1 MRLIFSM
8 IKNIIAVIA
17 VIAIVII
24 VYIALKYAPF
34 LKEQDWNP
42 VNHDNDQMNQVTQP
56 TNDAQHVYVS
66 GEKYS
71 LKEND
76 LIKNVPLS
84 QIKNVFKM
92 IDKQEFMSVSGMNR
106 MAYNDQYIIGQRGDE
121 FILYKFG
128 DESMRVYN
136 TEFEMQQDLN
146 ELGQN
151 LQLKP
156 ENAYQ

>member
-8 IKNIIAVIA
+8 IKNITA

-42 VNHDNDQMNQVTQP
+42 VNHDDEQTNQVTQP
-56 TNDAQHVYVS
+56 ANDAQHVYVS
-66 GEKYS
+66 GEKYA

-92 IDKQEFMSVSGMNR
+92 IDKQEFMAVSGMNR

>member
-8 IKNIIAVIA
+8 IKNIIA

-42 VNHDNDQMNQVTQP
+42 VNHDNDQMIQVTQP

-92 IDKQEFMSVSGMNR
+92 IDKQEFMAVSGMNR

>member
-8 IKNIIAVIA
+8 IKNIIA

-34 LKEQDWNP
+34 LKEQDWNL

-92 IDKQEFMSVSGMNR
+92 IDKQEFMAVSGMNR

>member
-8 IKNIIAVIA
+8 IKNIIA

-42 VNHDNDQMNQVTQP
+42 VNHDNDQMKQVTQP

-92 IDKQEFMSVSGMNR
+92 IDKQEFMAVSGMNR

>member
-1 MRLIFSM
+1 LIFSM
-8 IKNIIAVIA
+8 IKNIIA

-42 VNHDNDQMNQVTQP
+42 VNHDDEQTNQVTQP
-56 TNDAQHVYVS
+56 ANDAQHVYVS
-66 GEKYS
+66 GEKYA

-92 IDKQEFMSVSGMNR
+92 IDKQEFMAVSGMNR

>member
-8 IKNIIAVIA
+8 IKNIIA

-42 VNHDNDQMNQVTQP
+42 VNHDDDQTNQVTQP
-56 TNDAQHVYVS
+56 ANDAQHVYVS
-66 GEKYS
+66 GEKYA

-92 IDKQEFMSVSGMNR
+92 IDKQEFMAVSGMNR
-106 MAYNDQYIIGQRGDE
+106 MAYNDQYIIGQ
-121 FILYKFG
+121 
-128 DESMRVYN
+128 
-136 TEFEMQQDLN
+136 
-146 ELGQN
+146 
-151 LQLKP
+151 
-156 ENAYQ
+156 

>member
-1 MRLIFSM
+1 M
-8 IKNIIAVIA
+8 IKNIIA

-42 VNHDNDQMNQVTQP
+42 VNHDDEQTNQVTQP
-56 TNDAQHVYVS
+56 ANDAQHVYVS
-66 GEKYS
+66 GEKYA

-92 IDKQEFMSVSGMNR
+92 IDKQEFMAVSGMNR

>member
-8 IKNIIAVIA
+8 IKNIIA

-42 VNHDNDQMNQVTQP
+42 VNHDDEQTNQVTQP
-56 TNDAQHVYVS
+56 ANDAQHVYVS
-66 GEKYS
+66 GEKYA

-92 IDKQEFMSVSGMNR
+92 IDKQEFMAVSGMNR

-151 LQLKP
+151 LQPKP

>member
-8 IKNIIAVIA
+8 IKNIIA

-42 VNHDNDQMNQVTQP
+42 VNHDDDQTNQVTQP
-56 TNDAQHVYVS
+56 ANDAQHVYVS
-66 GEKYS
+66 GEKYA

-92 IDKQEFMSVSGMNR
+92 IDKQEFMAVSGMNR

>member
-8 IKNIIAVIA
+8 IKNIIA

-42 VNHDNDQMNQVTQP
+42 VNHDHDQMNQVTQP

-92 IDKQEFMSVSGMNR
+92 IDKLEFMAVSGMNR

>member
-8 IKNIIAVIA
+8 IKNIIA

-42 VNHDNDQMNQVTQP
+42 VNHDNDQTNQVTQP

-66 GEKYS
+66 GEKYL

-92 IDKQEFMSVSGMNR
+92 LDKQEFMAVSGMNR
-106 MAYNDQYIIGQRGDE
+106 MAYNDQYI
-121 FILYKFG
+121 
-128 DESMRVYN
+128 
-136 TEFEMQQDLN
+136 
-146 ELGQN
+146 
-151 LQLKP
+151 
-156 ENAYQ
+156 

>member
-1 MRLIFSM
+1 MIFSM
-8 IKNIIAVIA
+8 IKNIIA

-42 VNHDNDQMNQVTQP
+42 VNHDDEQTNQVTQP
-56 TNDAQHVYVS
+56 ANDAQHVYVS
-66 GEKYS
+66 GEKYA

-92 IDKQEFMSVSGMNR
+92 IDKQEFMAVSGMNR

>member
-8 IKNIIAVIA
+8 IKNIIA

-42 VNHDNDQMNQVTQP
+42 VNHDDEQTNQVTQP
-56 TNDAQHVYVS
+56 ANDAQHVYVS
-66 GEKYS
+66 GEKYA

-76 LIKNVPLS
+76 LIKSVPLS

-92 IDKQEFMSVSGMNR
+92 IDKQEFMAVSGMNR

>member
-1 MRLIFSM
+1 
-8 IKNIIAVIA
+8 
-17 VIAIVII
+17 
-24 VYIALKYAPF
+24 
-34 LKEQDWNP
+34 
-42 VNHDNDQMNQVTQP
+42 
-56 TNDAQHVYVS
+56 
-66 GEKYS
+66 
-71 LKEND
+71 
-76 LIKNVPLS
+76 
-84 QIKNVFKM
+84 
-92 IDKQEFMSVSGMNR
+92 EFMAVSGMNR

>member
-1 MRLIFSM
+1 
-8 IKNIIAVIA
+8 
-17 VIAIVII
+17 
-24 VYIALKYAPF
+24 
-34 LKEQDWNP
+34 
-42 VNHDNDQMNQVTQP
+42 
-56 TNDAQHVYVS
+56 
-66 GEKYS
+66 
-71 LKEND
+71 
-76 LIKNVPLS
+76 
-84 QIKNVFKM
+84 M
-92 IDKQEFMSVSGMNR
+92 IDKQEFMAVSGMNR

-121 FILYKFG
+121 FILG

>member
-8 IKNIIAVIA
+8 IKNIIA

-71 LKEND
+71 LKE
-76 LIKNVPLS
+76 
-84 QIKNVFKM
+84 
-92 IDKQEFMSVSGMNR
+92 MNR

>member
-8 IKNIIAVIA
+8 IKNIIA

-42 VNHDNDQMNQVTQP
+42 VNHDDEQTNQVTQP
-56 TNDAQHVYVS
+56 ANDAQHVYVS
-66 GEKYS
+66 GEKYA

-92 IDKQEFMSVSGMNR
+92 IDKQEFMAVSGMNR

>member
-1 MRLIFSM
+1 
-8 IKNIIAVIA
+8 
-17 VIAIVII
+17 
-24 VYIALKYAPF
+24 
-34 LKEQDWNP
+34 
-42 VNHDNDQMNQVTQP
+42 NHDNDQMNQVTKP

-92 IDKQEFMSVSGMNR
+92 IDKQEFMAVSGMNR

>member
-8 IKNIIAVIA
+8 IKNIIA

-42 VNHDNDQMNQVTQP
+42 VNHDNDQMNQVTPP

-92 IDKQEFMSVSGMNR
+92 IDKQEFMAVSGMNR

>member
-8 IKNIIAVIA
+8 IKNIIA

-42 VNHDNDQMNQVTQP
+42 VNHDDEQTNQVTQP
-56 TNDAQHVYVS
+56 ANDAQHVYVS
-66 GEKYS
+66 GEKYA

-92 IDKQEFMSVSGMNR
+92 IDKQEFMAVSGMNR

-136 TEFEMQQDLN
+136 TEFEM
-146 ELGQN
+146 
-151 LQLKP
+151 
-156 ENAYQ
+156 

>member
-8 IKNIIAVIA
+8 IKNIIA

-42 VNHDNDQMNQVTQP
+42 VNYDNDQMNQVTQP

-92 IDKQEFMSVSGMNR
+92 IDKQEFMAVSGMNR

>member
-8 IKNIIAVIA
+8 IKNIIA

-42 VNHDNDQMNQVTQP
+42 VNHDDEQTNQVTQP
-56 TNDAQHVYVS
+56 ANDAQHVYVS
-66 GEKYS
+66 GEKYA

-76 LIKNVPLS
+76 LIKNVSLS

-92 IDKQEFMSVSGMNR
+92 IDKQEFMAVSGMNR

>member
-8 IKNIIAVIA
+8 IKNIIA

-56 TNDAQHVYVS
+56 ANDAQHVYVS

-92 IDKQEFMSVSGMNR
+92 IDKQEFMAVSGMNR

-151 LQLKP
+151 LQLKS

>member
-1 MRLIFSM
+1 MR
-8 IKNIIAVIA
+8 
-17 VIAIVII
+17 
-24 VYIALKYAPF
+24 
-34 LKEQDWNP
+34 
-42 VNHDNDQMNQVTQP
+42 
-56 TNDAQHVYVS
+56 
-66 GEKYS
+66 KYS

-92 IDKQEFMSVSGMNR
+92 IDKQEFMAVSGMNR

>member
-8 IKNIIAVIA
+8 IKNIIA

-42 VNHDNDQMNQVTQP
+42 VNHDNAQMNQVTQP

-92 IDKQEFMSVSGMNR
+92 IDKQEFMAVSGMNR

>member
-8 IKNIIAVIA
+8 IKHYSSNSNCDNCLYRLEIRT
-17 VIAIVII
+17 
-24 VYIALKYAPF
+24 F

-42 VNHDNDQMNQVTQP
+42 VNHDNDRMNQVTQP

-84 QIKNVFKM
+84 QIKM
-92 IDKQEFMSVSGMNR
+92 
-106 MAYNDQYIIGQRGDE
+106 Y
-121 FILYKFG
+121 
-128 DESMRVYN
+128 
-136 TEFEMQQDLN
+136 
-146 ELGQN
+146 
-151 LQLKP
+151 LK
-156 ENAYQ
+156 

>member
-8 IKNIIAVIA
+8 IKNIIA

-56 TNDAQHVYVS
+56 INDAQHVYVS

-92 IDKQEFMSVSGMNR
+92 IDKQEFMAVSGMNR

-151 LQLKP
+151 LQLKS

>member
-8 IKNIIAVIA
+8 IKNIIA

-42 VNHDNDQMNQVTQP
+42 VNHDNDHMNQVTQP

-92 IDKQEFMSVSGMNR
+92 IDKQEFMAVSGMNR

-151 LQLKP
+151 LQLKS

>member
-8 IKNIIAVIA
+8 IKNIIA

-76 LIKNVPLS
+76 LIKNVP
-84 QIKNVFKM
+84 
-92 IDKQEFMSVSGMNR
+92 
-106 MAYNDQYIIGQRGDE
+106 YIIGQRGDE

-151 LQLKP
+151 LQLKS

>member
-8 IKNIIAVIA
+8 IKNIIA

-42 VNHDNDQMNQVTQP
+42 VNQDNDQMNQVTQP

-92 IDKQEFMSVSGMNR
+92 IDKQEFMAVSGMNR

>member
-8 IKNIIAVIA
+8 IKNIIA

-71 LKEND
+71 LKEQSLKHMSKAFNKLKMYTKVKKNLIGFLRSTEVTVNKND
-76 LIKNVPLS
+76 GSYNQHMHVLLFINLEMS
-84 QIKNVFKM
+84 QCVFT
-92 IDKQEFMSVSGMNR
+92 
-106 MAYNDQYIIGQRGDE
+106 
-121 FILYKFG
+121 IL
-128 DESMRVYN
+128 
-136 TEFEMQQDLN
+136 
-146 ELGQN
+146 N
-151 LQLKP
+151 LKC
-156 ENAYQ
+156 NKT

>member
-8 IKNIIAVIA
+8 IKNIIA

-34 LKEQDWNP
+34 LKEQDWNH

-92 IDKQEFMSVSGMNR
+92 IDKQEFMAVSGMNR

>member
-8 IKNIIAVIA
+8 IKNIIA

-56 TNDAQHVYVS
+56 ANDAQHVYVS

-92 IDKQEFMSVSGMNR
+92 IDKLEFMAVSGMNR